1 MISGQCL
8 DVLFSSLEQCALGVQ
23 HVQQAKFPLTIAF
36 TGRLKDPEGSW
47 HNLLLQRRSLRE
59 GGSQGRVRCRQGRT
73 HPYTRGTAFLPRFG
87 QPVLRLQDR
96 TLVAVDDWQGVRE
109 REHQSGRARLVQ
121 VAYPAASSEI
131 RDLLSLGQLHS
142 GLALLDLGAPAG
154 EVRILD
160 NVLS

>member
-1 MISGQCL
+1 M
-8 DVLFSSLEQCALGVQ
+8 
-23 HVQQAKFPLTIAF
+23 
-36 TGRLKDPEGSW
+36 
-47 HNLLLQRRSLRE
+47 
-59 GGSQGRVRCRQGRT
+59 
-73 HPYTRGTAFLPRFG
+73 
-87 QPVLRLQDR
+87 LRLQDR
-96 TLVAVDDWQGVRE
+96 TLVAVDDWQGDRE

-160 NVLS
+160 NALG